1 MPMPL
6 VANWNEKVFPELRIM
21 SNAHHPL
28 VSVVIPTFDRDW
40 AVGRAVDSVLAQDY
54 RPVELIVVDD
64 GSRDRTPAVL
74 SSYGDRLTV
83 VRQKN
88 RGVSAARN
96 AGVARAQGDLIA
108 FLDSDDYWKPG
119 KLTVQVDFFASRPD
133 AMICQTGEVWI
144 RNGRRV
150 NPGRRHKKLSG
161 MIFEPSLELCLV
173 SPSAVMMR
181 KTFFEMTGGFDESLP
196 ACEDYDLWLRVS
208 MRHPV
213 YLIDAPLVVKT
224 GGHPDQ
230 LSAAPGLD
238 QYRIRSLLNLLKSGD
253 LTHAQQQAAAKVL
266 SCKCRIYA
274 QGCRKRDRIDEARH
288 YEKLTA
294 LWESG
299 STHNGSTCG

>member
-1 MPMPL
+1 MKT
-6 VANWNEKVFPELRIM
+6 E
-21 SNAHHPL
+21 SGPL
-28 VSVVIPTFDRDW
+28 VSIIIPTFNRAW
-40 AVGRAVDSVLAQDY
+40 AVGRAIDSVLGQDY
-54 RPVELIVVDD
+54 RPFELIVADD
-64 GSRDRTPAVL
+64 GSRDQTPAIL

-83 VRQKN
+83 VHQEN

-108 FLDSDDYWKPG
+108 FLDSDDYWKPQ
-119 KLTVQVDFFASRPD
+119 KLTVQVDFFTSHPD
-133 AMICQTGEVWI
+133 ALICQTGEIWI
-144 RNGRRV
+144 RNGRQV

-181 KTFFEMTGGFDESLP
+181 NTFFKMMGGFDETLP

-238 QYRIRSLLNLLKSGD
+238 QYRIRSILNLLKSGD
-253 LTHAQQQAAAKVL
+253 LTDEQQQAAEKVL
-266 SCKCRIYA
+266 SRKCRIYA
-274 QGCRKRDRIDEARH
+274 DGCRKRGRIDEARH
-288 YEKLTA
+288 YEQLAK
-294 LWESG
+294 LWERG
-299 STHNGSTCG
+299 AIR

>member
-1 MPMPL
+1 MKTEAP
-6 VANWNEKVFPELRIM
+6 
-21 SNAHHPL
+21 PL
-28 VSVVIPTFDRDW
+28 VSVIIPTFNRDW

-54 RPVELIVVDD
+54 RLFELIVVDD
-64 GSRDRTPAVL
+64 GSYDQTPAIL
-74 SSYGDRLTV
+74 TSYKDRLTV
-83 VRQKN
+83 VRQEN

-96 AGVARAQGDLIA
+96 VGAARAQGDLIA
-108 FLDSDDYWKPG
+108 FLDSDDYWKPQ
-119 KLTVQVDFFASRPD
+119 KLSVQVDFFLSRPE
-133 AMICQTGEVWI
+133 ALICQTGEIWI

-150 NPGRRHKKLSG
+150 NSGRRHKKLSG

-181 KTFFEMTGGFDESLP
+181 KTFFEMTGGFDETLP
-196 ACEDYDLWLRVS
+196 ACEDYDLWLRIS

-238 QYRIRSLLNLLKSGD
+238 QYRIRSILHLLKSGD
-253 LTHAQQQAAAKVL
+253 LTHDQQQAAAKVL

-274 QGCRKRDRIDEARH
+274 QGCRKRDRIEEACH
-288 YEKLTA
+288 YEA
-294 LWESG
+294 IRSSVE
-299 STHNGSTCG
+299 CR